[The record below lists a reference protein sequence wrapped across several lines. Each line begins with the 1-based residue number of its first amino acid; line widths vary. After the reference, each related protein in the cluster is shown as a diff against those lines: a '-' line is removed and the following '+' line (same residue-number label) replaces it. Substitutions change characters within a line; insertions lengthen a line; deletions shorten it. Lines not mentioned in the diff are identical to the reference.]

1 MQLALALTFNRQTTH
16 VERRCEGTTRTIAE
30 TGRNRVLCIG
40 FSLKNGFAPKR
51 ERQKPSSRKT
61 AMRSGPA
68 NPCARRD
75 PCRFTAL
82 SLPSRHR
89 NEPGRPARARP
100 YQLAE
105 PRRRRKRAWQSLL
118 LACSQGARPE
128 SVSAGSHRPGLTK
141 DDPLPVKPGG
151 NRKVRRRPGNPA
163 VAAQNPSAPFPGR
176 NVSRETFVRMRKKA
190 PDPKRGRA
198 LHIGGRRRPYSLP
211 TKSMPGCST
220 SAPGTQRAGHTES
233 PCSATN
239 WLACT
244 RRRSSAALRPMLP
257 AFTS

>member
-1 MQLALALTFNRQTTH
+1 MTDTRRKAVTFRETVAQRAERGRRPRSAQAGRTPENPAAPLNAHARRAAQLALALTFNRRATH
-16 VERRCEGTTRTIAE
+16 VERRSGGATRTIAE

-163 VAAQNPSAPFPGR
+163 VAAQNPSAPFPG
-176 NVSRETFVRMRKKA
+176 
-190 PDPKRGRA
+190 
-198 LHIGGRRRPYSLP
+198 
-211 TKSMPGCST
+211 
-220 SAPGTQRAGHTES
+220 
-233 PCSATN
+233 
-239 WLACT
+239 
-244 RRRSSAALRPMLP
+244 
-257 AFTS
+257 